1 MSAEALFAEPSYPYY
16 LGARRGS
23 RTDTGRV
30 LLGTSGWSYQE
41 WVGVFYPTSSESKL
55 RYYTRVFPTAE
66 IDSTFYAFPQE
77 GTVRGWDRYSPKDFL
92 FNAKIPQTVTH
103 EKLAELGSAVEG
115 ELERFAQLMQPL
127 NNSGKLGCL
136 LIQLP
141 PKYSYDP
148 DHLESF
154 LSILPH
160 GYRYAIEFR
169 HRTWMQPATWR
180 VLSKYNVANTIVD
193 EPLLPPEVHV
203 TADFAYLRWH
213 GRGQRP
219 WYDYHYSEEEL
230 EKWVPKVREVQ
241 ASVKTLYGY
250 FNNHFH
256 GYAVENCLRIM
267 QMLNGLS
274 SEQEEILGRAQA
286 HLGKETAKGF
296 GLGRW
301 LQEEDS
307 RGKLIDQLTS
317 LMGES
322 RLARALTIPDDDLRV
337 GLASKVRVEAQVRAY
352 TLVMDKASK
361 TIMHDCGDWERAAET
376 RQLCKHIG
384 KVLLSIPED
393 LALDWAEEVQS
404 DIEKWRFER
413 PAKPR

>member
-1 MSAEALFAEPSYPYY
+1 M
-16 LGARRGS
+16 
-23 RTDTGRV
+23 
-30 LLGTSGWSYQE
+30 
-41 WVGVFYPTSSESKL
+41 
-55 RYYTRVFPTAE
+55 
-66 IDSTFYAFPQE
+66 
-77 GTVRGWDRYSPKDFL
+77 
-92 FNAKIPQTVTH
+92 FNAKVPQTVTH
-103 EKLAELGSAVEG
+103 EKLVELGPSMES
-115 ELERFAQLMQPL
+115 ELDKYAELMQPL

-141 PKYSYDP
+141 PKYSYDL

-160 GYRYAIEFR
+160 GYKYAIEFR
-169 HRTWMQPATWR
+169 HKTWMQPNTWSL
-180 VLSKYNVANTIVD
+180 LSKYNVANTIVD

-213 GRGQRP
+213 GRGRRP
-219 WYDYHYSEEEL
+219 WYDYHYSEDEL
-230 EKWVPKVREVQ
+230 ERWVPKLQEAQ

-267 QMLNGLS
+267 RMLGDLS
-274 SEQEEILGRAQA
+274 PEQEEILARAQA
-286 HLGKETAKGF
+286 HLGKQTPKGF

-307 RGKLIDQLTS
+307 RTKLIDQLSS

-322 RLARALTIPDDDLRV
+322 RLARALAIPDEDLRV
-337 GLASKVRVEAQVRAY
+337 GVAGKDRVEAKIRSY
-352 TLVMDKASK
+352 TLIMDKASK
-361 TIMHDCGDWERAAET
+361 SIMHDCGDWERATET
-376 RQLCKHIG
+376 HQLCKHVG

-393 LALDWAEEVQS
+393 LAIDWADQVQS
-404 DIEKWRFER
+404 DIEKWKFER
-413 PAKPR
+413 LVKPR